1 MALDPIEAAVA
12 LHRFGFGPRAG
23 SIAALASDPRG
34 ALLSELDRPNAGQI
48 ANAGLMPSGQISRV
62 AFEFN
67 QERQAKE
74 RVEARRKEAEKQEAA
89 KRAAEGAAMDNGA
102 MEKSMEAK
110 SMEAKSME
118 AKSME
123 AKSMEA
129 PAPAAPPNP
138 PPQTPMRENF
148 IREGK
153 AHYDAAINAE
163 IGFVERLVWFWS
175 NHFCVNADATVQAG
189 AYEREAIRPHVLGR
203 FVDMLLAAEGHPAM
217 LVYLDNVQSTGPNSV
232 AGINQTRGLNE
243 NLAREI
249 LELHTLGVRTV
260 YTQEDVTSFAKVITG
275 WTLLTTDTNPHHG
288 GEFLYHPRM
297 HEPGAQTV
305 LGKSYRDTGQE
316 QGRSVLTDLARHPAT
331 AKHIATKL
339 ARHFIADEPP
349 AALVERLTQK
359 FTETEGDLWE
369 VSKALLAAP
378 ESWAPE
384 RAKIKRPS
392 EWYVAMRRAAG
403 FSDSPPGPILQGTN
417 RLGEPLWRPPA
428 PRGFSDDNGAWL
440 DGLAHRL
447 DSANAF
453 AQNTAARLDP
463 NAVMETALGP
473 LASPETRQAVAR
485 AESKAQALTFVLM
498 APEFQRR

>member
-48 ANAGLMPSGQISRV
+48 ANAGLMPSGQINRV

-67 QERQAKE
+67 QERQAKQ

-89 KRAAEGAAMDNGA
+89 KRAAEGAALDNAA
-102 MEKSMEAK
+102 ME
-110 SMEAKSME
+110 KSME

-175 NHFCVNADATVQAG
+175 NHFCVNADTTVMAG

-203 FVDMLLAAEGHPAM
+203 FVDMLLAAESHPAM
-217 LVYLDNVQSTGPNSV
+217 LMYLDNAQSTGPNSV
-232 AGINQTRGLNE
+232 AGIMRNRGLNE

-275 WTLLTTDTNPHHG
+275 WSILTTEANPHHG

-305 LGKSYRDTGQE
+305 LGKSYRDAGQE
-316 QGRSVLTDLARHPAT
+316 QGRAVLTDLARHPAT

-349 AALVERLTQK
+349 PALVEHLTQR
-359 FTETEGDLWE
+359 FTETEGDLWQ
-369 VSKALLAAP
+369 VSKALVAAP

-403 FSDSPPGPILQGTN
+403 FLGGPPGPILQGTN

-428 PRGFSDDNGAWL
+428 PRGFSDHNDAWL

-453 AQNTAARLDP
+453 AQSTAAERLDAA
-463 NAVMETALGP
+463 AVVETALGP
-473 LASPETRQAVAR
+473 LATSATRQAVAR
-485 AESKAQALTFVLM
+485 AESKPQALTFVLM
-498 APEFQRR
+498 APEFLRR

>member
-23 SIAALASDPRG
+23 SIATLASDPRG
-34 ALLSELDRPNAGQI
+34 ALLSELDRPNVGQV
-48 ANAGLMPSGQISRV
+48 ANAGLLTSGQISRV
-62 AFEFN
+62 TFEFN
-67 QERQAKE
+67 QERQAKQ
-74 RVEARRKEAEKQEAA
+74 RVEAKRKEAEAA
-89 KRAAEGAAMDNGA
+89 KRAAEGAAVDNAG

-110 SMEAKSME
+110 SMEA
-118 AKSME
+118 A
-123 AKSMEA
+123 
-129 PAPAAPPNP
+129 APAAPPNP

-148 IREGK
+148 IREAN

-175 NHFCVNADATVQAG
+175 NHFCVNADGTVQAG

-203 FVDMLLAAEGHPAM
+203 FVDMLLAAESHPAM
-217 LVYLDNVQSTGPNSV
+217 LIYLDNIQSTGPNSV
-232 AGINQTRGLNE
+232 AGINQNRGLNE

-275 WTLLTTDTNPHHG
+275 WTVLTTATDPHRG

-305 LGKSYRDTGQE
+305 LGKSYRDTGVE
-316 QGRSVLTDLARHPAT
+316 QGRAVLTDLARHPAT

-349 AALVERLTQK
+349 PALVERLTQR
-359 FTETEGDLWE
+359 FIETEGDLWQ

-378 ESWAPE
+378 ESWLPE

-392 EWYVAMRRAAG
+392 EWFVAMRRAAG
-403 FSDSPPGPILQGTN
+403 FSGGRPGPILQGTN

-428 PRGFSDDNGAWL
+428 PKGFSDHNDAWL

-453 AQNTAARLDP
+453 AQNTADRLDP
-463 NAVMETALGP
+463 NVVMETGLGP

-485 AESKAQALTFVLM
+485 AENKAQALTFIIM

>member
-1 MALDPIEAAVA
+1 MALDPIEAAMA

-23 SIAALASDPRG
+23 SLAALASDPRG

-48 ANAGLMPSGQISRV
+48 ASAGLMTSGQISRV

-67 QERQAKE
+67 QERQAKQRLGE
-74 RVEARRKEAEKQEAA
+74 RRQEAEKQEAA
-89 KRAAEGAAMDNGA
+89 KRAAESAAVDNAA

-110 SMEAKSME
+110 AMEAKSME
-118 AKSME
+118 A
-123 AKSMEA
+123 AA
-129 PAPAAPPNP
+129 AAAPPNP

-148 IREGK
+148 IREAN

-175 NHFCVNADATVQAG
+175 NHFCVNADGTVMAG

-217 LVYLDNVQSTGPNSV
+217 LIYLDNVQSTGPNSV
-232 AGINQTRGLNE
+232 AGINQNRGLNE

-275 WTLLTTDTNPHHG
+275 WTVLTTATDPHRG

-305 LGKSYRDTGQE
+305 LGKSYRDTGVE
-316 QGRSVLTDLARHPAT
+316 QGRAVLTDLARHPAT

-349 AALVERLTQK
+349 PALVERLTQR
-359 FTETEGDLWE
+359 FIETEGDLWQ

-378 ESWAPE
+378 ESWLPE

-392 EWYVAMRRAAG
+392 EWFVAMRRAAG
-403 FSDSPPGPILQGTN
+403 FSGGRPGPILQGTN

-428 PRGFSDDNGAWL
+428 PKGFSDHNDAWL

-453 AQNTAARLDP
+453 AQNTAERLDP
-463 NAVMETALGP
+463 NAVMETGLGP

-485 AESKAQALTFVLM
+485 AENKAQALTFVIM